1 MNKTGW
7 EFQES
12 ELAQQKKKL
21 LPSRKYSVFAKFAL
35 DLH

>member
-12 ELAQQKKKL
+12 ELALQKKL
-21 LPSRKYSVFAKFAL
+21 LPSRKYSVFAKFDL